1 MLDEPLN
8 ELDMCYS
15 NQLMQALRNL
25 AYDRKNKVITVLYD
39 INQKV
44 IETTHTTDMLIW
56 DIIEDLYEVETIVI
70 EHKGYPVIINSRI

>member
-15 NQLMQALRNL
+15 NQLMQALCNL

>member
-15 NQLMQALRNL
+15 NQLMQALCNL

-44 IETTHTTDMLIW
+44 IETTHTTDMLI
-56 DIIEDLYEVETIVI
+56 
-70 EHKGYPVIINSRI
+70 